1 FATTVEAACSGSSP
15 IWTTTPD
22 QASVTTCVGNAVDGD
37 TINVLSG
44 SATWSNLTISNKSI
58 SLIGAGAGNTTI
70 SGGIL
75 FTIITKATGG
85 APAGF
90 FRLSGFQFMSTGG
103 CRGGTDGGAWSF
115 VGGTSANVRLDHN
128 AWIGNVSCPMLQ
140 INSNPGD
147 NIFGVADH

>member
-1 FATTVEAACSGSSP
+1 
-15 IWTTTPD
+15 
-22 QASVTTCVGNAVDGD
+22 
-37 TINVLSG
+37 
-44 SATWSNLTISNKSI
+44 
-58 SLIGAGAGNTTI
+58 GAGAGNTTI

-85 APAGF
+85 TPAGF

-147 NIFGVADH
+147 NIFGVADHNTFTVNAPIVILSIFDFEGNTHGDDSWARADNMGSAQIFYFEDNTITNNHPNFHVTDGWR